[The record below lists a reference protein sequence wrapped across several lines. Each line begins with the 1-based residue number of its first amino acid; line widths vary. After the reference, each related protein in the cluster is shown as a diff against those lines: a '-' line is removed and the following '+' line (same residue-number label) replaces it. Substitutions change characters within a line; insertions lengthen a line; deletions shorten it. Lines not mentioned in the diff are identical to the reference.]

1 MLSQEEEPILQNI
14 TRLLRK
20 FKQAK
25 KGISN
30 VIVVMLSL
38 ILIVIVASNVIL
50 WSYQMNSSTGK
61 NARKG

>member
-1 MLSQEEEPILQNI
+1 MQNI